1 MKWLLSILG
10 MGALAAVLALVA
22 VGARDG
28 RGHATAAVELDHPP
42 SAVFPLLVQPPLRK
56 QWLLG
61 VEEITPVGDPT
72 LRTGARARVVLD
84 APERMEVEEEIRVVE
99 ADRRVLLQR
108 VCSHP
113 PFSQR
118 VEYVLKDLGGGRT
131 LLTAAVH
138 TIYQGPIF
146 NLLEPLLTRAA
157 QSQLNL
163 EIEQLRAAAG
173 SAHPAVG
180 ALPVVSTPVAAAPAP
195 APAPPS
201 APPSEPKPP
210 PPAPAPEV
218 KPPPQ
223 QPPAEAPPPTP
234 PEPPSEESPPPSDP
248 STQP

>member
-10 MGALAAVLALVA
+10 VSAVAAVLALVLI
-22 VGARDG
+22 GARDG

-42 SAVFPLLVQPPLRK
+42 PAIFPLLVQPQLRK

-84 APERMEVEEEIRVVE
+84 SPERMEVEEEIRVVE
-99 ADRRVLLQR
+99 ADKRLLLQR

-113 PFSQR
+113 PFNQR
-118 VEYVLKDLGGGRT
+118 LEYVLKDLGGGRT

-157 QSQLNL
+157 QAQLNL

-173 SAHPAVG
+173 SAHPVAG
-180 ALPVVSTPVAAAPAP
+180 GLPVVSTPVAAAPAP
-195 APAPPS
+195 PSPP
-201 APPSEPKPP
+201 PPEPKPP
-210 PPAPAPEV
+210 PPE
-218 KPPPQ
+218 
-223 QPPAEAPPPTP
+223 PPAETPAPAV
-234 PEPPSEESPPPSDP
+234 PEPPKEQVPPSSDP

>member
-10 MGALAAVLALVA
+10 VSAVAAVLALVA

-42 SAVFPLLVQPPLRK
+42 SAVFPLLVQPTLRK

-72 LRTGARARVVLD
+72 LRPGARSRVVLD
-84 APERMEVEEEIRVVE
+84 APERMEVEEEVRVVE
-99 ADRRVLLQR
+99 ADKRVLLQR

-118 VEYVLKDLGGGRT
+118 LEYVLKDLGNGRT

-157 QSQLNL
+157 QAQLNL
-163 EIEQLRAAAG
+163 EIEQLRATAK
-173 SAHPAVG
+173 SARPPAV
-180 ALPVVSTPVAAAPAP
+180 ALPVVSTP
-195 APAPPS
+195 
-201 APPSEPKPP
+201 PP
-210 PPAPAPEV
+210 PPPVAPGPPSLPPAEV
-218 KPPPQ
+218 KPPPSAA
-223 QPPAEAPPPTP
+223 PPPEPEHPEAPTEEAPPP
-234 PEPPSEESPPPSDP
+234 PSPDP